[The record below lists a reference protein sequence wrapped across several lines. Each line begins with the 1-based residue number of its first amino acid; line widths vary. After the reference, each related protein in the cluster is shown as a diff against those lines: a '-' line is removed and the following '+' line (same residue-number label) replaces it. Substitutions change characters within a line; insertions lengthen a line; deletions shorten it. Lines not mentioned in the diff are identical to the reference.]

1 MESATFPNVSLERSL
16 RQRRKRLTPQRA
28 LICRLLD
35 GNVEHPSA
43 EALHRRAGKVMP
55 TLSLRTVY
63 AILHELSEIGAV
75 QPLDLGTGSTR
86 FDPNPR
92 PHHHAVCARCGR
104 VRDVQVPM
112 APIELPPDQR
122 EGFWVTGM
130 AVVFR
135 GVCRECRR

>member
-1 MESATFPNVSLERSL
+1 MQPATDSTMSLERHL
-16 RQRRKRLTPQRA
+16 RQRRRRLTPQRA

-35 GNVEHPSA
+35 GNTEHPSA
-43 EALHRRAGKVMP
+43 EALHRRARQVMP

-63 AILHELSEIGAV
+63 AILHELVEIGAV

-86 FDPNPR
+86 FDPEPR
-92 PHHHAVCARCGR
+92 PHHHAVCTRCGR
-104 VRDVQVPM
+104 VRDVHVPL

-122 EGFWVTGM
+122 EGFWVSGV
-130 AVVFR
+130 ALVFR